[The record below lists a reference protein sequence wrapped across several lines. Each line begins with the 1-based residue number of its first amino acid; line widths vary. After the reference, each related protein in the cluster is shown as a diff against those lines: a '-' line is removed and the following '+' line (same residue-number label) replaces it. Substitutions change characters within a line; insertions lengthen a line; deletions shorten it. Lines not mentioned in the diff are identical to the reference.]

1 MHVQRSV
8 HLLLSVVVFTFLP
21 GHGAAAHVHQA
32 ADLRV
37 CHCFLDLGSADAL
50 RDALENFIAF
60 RNPAGVELAGQGLEG
75 QGRIAAISEG
85 LGASDFIEIK
95 PFELDPIDLAVAVH
109 LGDRIDV
116 RVGAV

>member
-1 MHVQRSV
+1 LSCPSGAFKRRVPAERRSTALHVQRSV

-75 QGRIAAISEG
+75 QGRPV
-85 LGASDFIEIK
+85 K
-95 PFELDPIDLAVAVH
+95 
-109 LGDRIDV
+109 
-116 RVGAV
+116 